1 MGKLTCGEGILLVG
15 IFPAGGGENEQI
27 LGCFGGGGGGLN
39 SPSSPLSRKN
49 PMLQTQ
55 YHF

>member
-15 IFPAGGGENEQI
+15 IFPARGGENEQI
-27 LGCFGGGGGGLN
+27 LGCLGGGGLN